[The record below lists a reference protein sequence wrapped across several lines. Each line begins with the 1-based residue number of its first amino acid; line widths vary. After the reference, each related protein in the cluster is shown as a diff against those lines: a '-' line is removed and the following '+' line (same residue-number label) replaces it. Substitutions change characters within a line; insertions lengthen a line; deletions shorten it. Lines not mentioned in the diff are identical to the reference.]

1 MGPRSRCTFSSPPP
15 LLFGFGAQHLASLQ
29 VHTVCLGVC
38 MCHFVFSFWQ
48 RRLNYVGSGPN
59 PFPVGTMTLCLAC
72 RLVKEHVEDGGE
84 KLGEGLIWV
93 MMSAT
98 PLLFF
103 FFLDVR
109 DQVCTE
115 ITKLELDV

>member
-72 RLVKEHVEDGGE
+72 RLVKEHVEDGE
-84 KLGEGLIWV
+84 KAGGGINLGHDECNP
-93 MMSAT
+93 S
-98 PLLFF
+98 PLFF
-103 FFLDVR
+103 SR
-109 DQVCTE
+109 C
-115 ITKLELDV
+115 